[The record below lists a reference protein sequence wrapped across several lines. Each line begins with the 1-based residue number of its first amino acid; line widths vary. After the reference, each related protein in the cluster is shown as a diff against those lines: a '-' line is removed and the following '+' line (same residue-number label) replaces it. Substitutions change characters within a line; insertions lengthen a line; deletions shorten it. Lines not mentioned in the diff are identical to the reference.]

1 MKRKI
6 FAGAALALAMSS
18 TPAFAIVGDYNG
30 GATIKANQD
39 GTEFEIREANAPGE
53 SIRVYVS
60 PSKINNVINCTG
72 VPPVVASGYF
82 PSTLTQ
88 AVNLVSPVAGYALN
102 LAAQPVLHDN
112 PTCNTDKWGY
122 FTMDTVK
129 EGTAK
134 FKVIGTL
141 KTYLVEVTFGP
152 DPSDASKTV
161 VLRLRTNSV

>member
-6 FAGAALALAMSS
+6 ISGAALALALSS
-18 TPAFAIVGDYNG
+18 TPAWAIVGSYNG
-30 GATIKANQD
+30 SATINANQD
-39 GTEFEIREANAPGE
+39 GTDFQIREANAPGE

-60 PSKINNVINCTG
+60 PSKINSTVNCTG

-82 PSTLTQ
+82 PSSLTQ

-112 PTCNTDKWGY
+112 PTCNTGNWGY
-122 FTMDTVK
+122 FTTDTVK

-141 KTYLVEVTFGP
+141 HTYVVEVTFGP
-152 DPSDASKTV
+152 DPKDATKTV
-161 VLRLRTNSV
+161 VLQLRTNSA